1 MPYEGIPIVEQ
12 VSLVGSDY
20 IPSKAQ
26 LKVNDIEDIADAC
39 RVFSTLRILQD
50 LIGCEEFLDLSDEGV
65 LLNCN
70 SLDFVEELD
79 YILKDDSEAEDAD

>member
-1 MPYEGIPIVEQ
+1 M
-12 VSLVGSDY
+12 
-20 IPSKAQ
+20 
-26 LKVNDIEDIADAC
+26 ADAC

-50 LIGCEEFLDLSDEGV
+50 LVGCEQFLDLTDEGV

-79 YILKDDSEAEDAD
+79 YILKQDSEEED